1 MQTLNQSEARIVE
14 TLALGDLLAV
24 YGGPQLALQV
34 LKRDQGAFELL
45 RAVAERAKSGAAQ
58 NSADALLGFDAA
70 RDARGYSIC
79 RLIRAQAEGRWSDA
93 GLERDLSNLA
103 TTKTGAA
110 PNGWYIPLGVA
121 LRDFNIGT
129 ASEAGNL
136 VGAVIDGG
144 RAVDPLR
151 KASVLAGMGATILTG
166 LRSTLEIPRFE
177 STTAAAWKSE
187 IGAAVAVT
195 ESTARVDLV
204 PKRSAVTME
213 LSRQA
218 LVQAT
223 PALDKAIMQHLT
235 GCLLELLEYGALN
248 GDGTNDAPVGIRS
261 TSGIG
266 AVVGG
271 TDGAQLD
278 FTHLADLE
286 KAADLGNFPA
296 TENAGFV
303 VNTATKRWLRTK
315 AAGTNLPYIW
325 TGGERPLLGYRAG
338 VTGNLPA
345 NLSKGASG
353 AVCSTLIY
361 SADWS
366 QLILGIY
373 GGGIDLTVDRVTKAA
388 EGKVKITAALHAGV
402 GALVPAAFAK
412 MDDAKTA

>member
-1 MQTLNQSEARIVE
+1 MQTLDYSDARSIEA
-14 TLALGDLLAV
+14 LALGDLLAP
-24 YGGPQLALQV
+24 YGGPAIALQV
-34 LKRDQGAFELL
+34 LKRGGGAFEVL
-45 RAVAERAKSGAAQ
+45 RAVAERAKSVPGDHA
-58 NSADALLGFDAA
+58 ADALLGFDSR
-70 RDARGYSIC
+70 RDANGYSIS
-79 RLIRAQAEGRWSDA
+79 RLIRAQAEGRWEGA

-110 PNGWYIPLGVA
+110 PNGAYIPLGVA
-121 LRDFNIGT
+121 LRDFSAGS

-136 VGAVIDGG
+136 VGATVDGS

-151 KASVLAGMGATILTG
+151 KASVLAGMGATVLTG

-177 STTAAAWKSE
+177 SSTAATWNTE
-187 IGAAVAVT
+187 IGSATAVT
-195 ESTARVDLV
+195 ESTARVDLTL
-204 PKRSAVTME
+204 KRSAVTME

-218 LVQAT
+218 LVQAS
-223 PALDKAIMQHLT
+223 PQLDKAIMQHLT
-235 GCLLELLEYGALN
+235 RCLLELLEYGAMN
-248 GDGTNDAPVGIRS
+248 GDGASNSPVGIRS
-261 TSGIG
+261 TAGIG

-278 FTHLADLE
+278 FTHLADME
-286 KAADLGNFPA
+286 KAPEIANCPP
-296 TENAGFV
+296 TENAGFI
-303 VNTATKRWLRTK
+303 VNGATKRWLRTK

-325 TGGERPLLGYRAG
+325 TGGDRPLLGWRAG
-338 VTGNLPA
+338 VTGNLPS

-353 AVCSTLIY
+353 AVCSSLLY

-388 EGKVKITAALHAGV
+388 EGKIKITAALHAGV
-402 GALVPAAFAK
+402 GVLLPAAFSK